1 MDVSCG
7 HKNHYCLNSK
17 SLSKNYD
24 AFFSSLNWMVV
35 FRLQMSKTKHIF
47 HWNSIEIH
55 WLGRQKQ
62 KDLKFIK
69 TNSYQH
75 CHCEIWNKNSIRKIS
90 SWDRDTT
97 TELKPALNSVFLKCL
112 LLTTDGAVLK
122 LEIFPIWRP
131 KILFNSILVCCL
143 PPSYRLSNIS
153 IKIVFYFLVE
163 QFLLSS
169 LLNTFSAT
177 MYELKTFMLC
187 QRRVFSTNK
196 HCILVRFLLPLGIQ
210 FESDR
215 VAAHARKQEDKEKI
229 SSSVT

>member
-1 MDVSCG
+1 M
-7 HKNHYCLNSK
+7 
-17 SLSKNYD
+17 
-24 AFFSSLNWMVV
+24 
-35 FRLQMSKTKHIF
+35 
-47 HWNSIEIH
+47 
-55 WLGRQKQ
+55 
-62 KDLKFIK
+62 KFIDWEGKNKK
-69 TNSYQH
+69 TSNFLRQTH
-75 CHCEIWNKNSIRKIS
+75 TNTATVKFETKIPS
-90 SWDRDTT
+90 ERSPWDRDTT